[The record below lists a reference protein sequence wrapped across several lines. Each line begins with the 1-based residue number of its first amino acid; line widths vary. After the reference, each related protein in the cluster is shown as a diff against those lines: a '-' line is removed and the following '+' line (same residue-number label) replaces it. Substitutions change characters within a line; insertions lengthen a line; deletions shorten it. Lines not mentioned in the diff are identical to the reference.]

1 MTEKGICTLGDGG
14 GVCVS
19 VVVPVYNVGGYLR
32 KCLDSL
38 LKQTLREIEVV
49 CVDDGSTDDS
59 PKILAEYARKDSRIR
74 VIRQENGGPG
84 SARNTGIRAA
94 RGEYV
99 GFVDPDDFVS
109 RNYYEKL
116 YSAAKEHDADVASVA
131 AYSRYKSFWKQSRAA
146 IFAESD
152 TVCVS
157 PEDRRKATVMLSVW
171 LRIYRKEFLAARNLF
186 FPENTFFGEDSV
198 VTILS
203 AFLAN
208 KIICV
213 HGACYYYRS
222 RPGSLVC
229 GYAEYKNKMACAYSN
244 LFKEID
250 AKYSRIPL
258 LKETA
263 TGCIVGAFKGLFAQA
278 PSKRQK
284 VGVLLDFLD
293 ALPGIDWF
301 AEAEKLV
308 CALREKPVSPKQ
320 KFAANVFSALLLE
333 RKARKALRSALT
345 RDIAQAI
352 NVFTMELAL
361 ENFAATDDFSR
372 VPAGFPSA
380 GTQAEKSVPAARRA
394 LLSARAGIT
403 S

>member
-1 MTEKGICTLGDGG
+1 M
-14 GVCVS
+14 
-19 VVVPVYNVGGYLR
+19 
-32 KCLDSL
+32 DSL
-38 LKQTLREIEVV
+38 LKQTLRKIEIV

-74 VIRQENGGPG
+74 VIRQENSGPG

-116 YSAAKEHDADVASVA
+116 YSAAKEHGADVASVA
-131 AYSRYKSFWKQSRAA
+131 AYSRYKSFWKQRRVA

-152 TVCVS
+152 TICVS
-157 PEDRRKATVMLSVW
+157 PEDRRKANAIMPVVW
-171 LRIYRKEFLAARNLF
+171 PRIYRKEFLTARNLF
-186 FPENTFFGEDSV
+186 FSENTFLGEDSV
-198 VTILS
+198 VGILS

-213 HGACYYYRS
+213 HGACYYYRN
-222 RPGSLVC
+222 RPDSLM
-229 GYAEYKNKMACAYSN
+229 GQGHYAEYKNKVACAYSD

-263 TGCIVGAFKGLFAQA
+263 TGCIVGAFKELFAKA
-278 PSKRQK
+278 PSKRRK

-293 ALPGIDWF
+293 VLPGIDWF
-301 AEAEKLV
+301 AEAEKLI
-308 CALREKPVSPKQ
+308 CSLQEKPVSPKQ

-345 RDIAQAI
+345 RDIAQVI
-352 NVFTMELAL
+352 DVFMMELAL
-361 ENFAATDDFSR
+361 ES
-372 VPAGFPSA
+372 
-380 GTQAEKSVPAARRA
+380 ARRE
-394 LLSARAGIT
+394 LCCRR
-403 S
+403 